1 MTFSIYPFRLLIF
14 YFSNKFSFSRSSKFY
29 WSFRSFNFYCLN
41 SYFSILI
48 SWIYFWALMSICL
61 FLSINFLRSSLR
73 AFTSWV
79 RTLSL
84 TSYSEIA
91 LNFSVSEM
99 NLALTSSVSFWLV
112 SSLIWVVSWSIFY
125 FWFSSFSSF
134 CFLNSKN
141 WIYNSF
147 NWSS

>member
-1 MTFSIYPFRLLIF
+1 
-14 YFSNKFSFSRSSKFY
+14 
-29 WSFRSFNFYCLN
+29 
-41 SYFSILI
+41 
-48 SWIYFWALMSICL
+48 MSICL

-112 SSLIWVVSWSIFY
+112 SSLIWVAHWMIVTGAL
-125 FWFSSFSSF
+125 FSGGSNPDSRVRINQVFAG
-134 CFLNSKN
+134 LE
-141 WIYNSF
+141 
-147 NWSS
+147 